1 MVSEVQTVLGPS
13 NVGELGFTLMHE
25 HVMTS
30 SAGVPVSYPEV
41 ADLDDVAETAAIE
54 LGALR
59 NEGVSTF
66 VDLTT
71 FDLGRN
77 VLMLQKV
84 AERSGINII
93 AATGTWLDVPRAL
106 AQMGPDVLS
115 ALYIRELMKGID
127 GTDIRAGVIKVA
139 NDEGGVSDEGE
150 VVLRAASRAHLKTD
164 VPIFTH
170 TWAPERVGEQQIAIF
185 EEEGVPLN
193 RVCIGHSND
202 SEDLGYLMGILD
214 KGCWLGLDRYPGTK
228 PGTPDWEQRTVIL
241 KHLIDRGYTAKIMLS
256 HDYTSWLGSHPPAVR
271 EERKK
276 LNPDGFLFISR
287 RVLPRLRDLG
297 VTDQQIDQI
306 VVGNPQRY
314 FEG

>member
-1 MVSEVQTVLGPS
+1 MVSEVQTVVGPK

-30 SAGVPVSYPEV
+30 SAGVPISYPEV
-41 ADLDDVAETAAIE
+41 ADLDDVAKTAAIE

-127 GTDIRAGVIKVA
+127 GTDVRAGVIKVA

-228 PGTPDWEQRTVIL
+228 QGTPDWEQT
-241 KHLIDRGYTAKIMLS
+241 T
-256 HDYTSWLGSHPPAVR
+256 P
-271 EERKK
+271 
-276 LNPDGFLFISR
+276 
-287 RVLPRLRDLG
+287 LPSARCP
-297 VTDQQIDQI
+297 DQQAGSTRSRCRPICHC
-306 VVGNPQRY
+306 
-314 FEG
+314 